1 LVGKFF
7 VIYGA
12 NNLGKT
18 VQTRLLAQWLMD
30 KSLDILTVKYPVY
43 NLKPSGPK
51 INSIL
56 RDPKNKNR
64 NISEIEFQ
72 KLYIQNRF
80 DFQPTIKHL
89 LRCGINVVAEDY
101 VGTGI
106 AWGVTNLITKEGRE
120 VKSKAQLINM
130 FAKLNSGLLKPDTSI
145 LLDGERFLSGK
156 EKSHRNED
164 RAASVWTLNRSIYQ
178 DLANKYKWPIV
189 NANQTIEGVHSDVLS
204 IVRKQI

>member
-1 LVGKFF
+1 MVGKFF

-18 VQTRLLAQWLMD
+18 VQTSLLAKWLMNEC
-30 KSLDILTVKYPVY
+30 LDMLTVKYPVY

-80 DFQPTIKHL
+80 DFQPIIKHL
-89 LRCGINVVAEDY
+89 LSCGINIIAEDY

-106 AWGVTNLITKEGRE
+106 AWGVTNLITKENYDLRD
-120 VKSKAQLINM
+120 KIKLINM
-130 FAKLNSGLLKPDTSI
+130 FVKLNSGLLKPDLSI

-164 RAASVWTLNRSIYQ
+164 RTDAVWKLNRTIYK
-178 DLANKYKWPIV
+178 DLAKKFKWPIV
-189 NANQTIEGVHSDVLS
+189 NANQTIEAVNSD
-204 IVRKQI
+204 IIKIAKKHI